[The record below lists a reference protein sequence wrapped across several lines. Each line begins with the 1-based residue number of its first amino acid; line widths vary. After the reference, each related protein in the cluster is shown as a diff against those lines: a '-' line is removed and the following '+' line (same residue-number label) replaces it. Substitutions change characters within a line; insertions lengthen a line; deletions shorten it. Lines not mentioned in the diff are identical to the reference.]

1 MEELVYSGE
10 RIDDLQINDL
20 KIIQNPKCF
29 CFGIDAVLL
38 ANFATLKK
46 HSKVV
51 DLGTGTGII
60 PILVAGKNET
70 CEIVAIEI
78 QEQMAEMASRSVK
91 LNGLQDR
98 IRVLNI
104 DLKEAPEM
112 LEANSY
118 DAITVNPPYMHPEGL
133 INPNDNK
140 AISRHEVMC
149 TLADVMKVAS
159 RLLKFRGSL
168 FMVHR
173 PQRLADIICLAR
185 EHKLEP
191 KRIQFVQSSYNKKP
205 NLLLIECRKSA
216 QPELLFLD
224 PIVIYD
230 EAGNYTEKVLDIYN
244 KKSLELGG
252 DSAE

>member
-1 MEELVYSGE
+1 MEELVYPGE
-10 RIDDLQINDL
+10 RIDDLQINGL
-20 KIIQNPKCF
+20 KIIQDPNCF

-38 ANFATLKK
+38 ANFTVLKK
-46 HSKVV
+46 NSRVV

-60 PILVAGKNET
+60 PILVAGKNPSSQ
-70 CEIVAIEI
+70 IVAVEI
-78 QEQMAEMASRSVK
+78 QERMAEMAARSVK
-91 LNGLQDR
+91 LNHMENR
-98 IRVLNI
+98 IKVLNM
-104 DLKEAPEM
+104 DLRQAQIA
-112 LEANSY
+112 LEANQY
-118 DAITVNPPYMHPEGL
+118 DAVTVNPPYMHAEGL

-149 TLADVMKVAS
+149 TLEDVMKAAS

-173 PQRLADIICLAR
+173 PQRLADIMCLGR
-185 EHKLEP
+185 SYKLEP
-191 KRIQFVQSSYNKKP
+191 KKIQFIQSGYNKKP
-205 NLLLIECRKSA
+205 NLLLIEFRKSA

-230 EAGNYTEKVLDIYN
+230 QDGNYTEKVLEIYN
-244 KKSLELGG
+244 KASLEIGD

>member
-1 MEELVYSGE
+1 MEELIYPGE
-10 RIDDLQINDL
+10 RIDDLQINGL
-20 KIIQNPKCF
+20 KIIQDPNCF

-38 ANFATLKK
+38 ANFAALKK
-46 HSKVV
+46 NSRVV

-60 PILVAGKNET
+60 PILLAGKNPT
-70 CEIVAIEI
+70 SQVVAVEI
-78 QEQMAEMASRSVK
+78 QEKMAEMASRSVR
-91 LNGLQDR
+91 LNNLESR
-98 IRVLNI
+98 IKVLNM
-104 DLKEAPEM
+104 DLREAQGV
-112 LEANSY
+112 LEANMY
-118 DAITVNPPYMHPEGL
+118 DAVTVNPPYMHAEGL

-149 TLADVMKVAS
+149 TLEDVMKVAS

-173 PQRLADIICLAR
+173 PQRLVDIMCLGR
-185 EHKLEP
+185 SYRLEP
-191 KRIQFVQSSYNKKP
+191 KKIQFVQSGYNKKP
-205 NLLLIECRKSA
+205 NLLLIEFRKSA

-230 EAGNYTEKVLDIYN
+230 EAGNYTEKVLEIYS
-244 KKSLELGG
+244 KEHLEIGD

>member
-1 MEELVYSGE
+1 MEELIYPGE
-10 RIDDLQINDL
+10 RVDDLQINGL
-20 KIIQNPKCF
+20 RIIQNPKCF

-38 ANFATLKK
+38 ANFVTLKK
-46 HSKVV
+46 NAKVI

-60 PILVAGKNET
+60 PILVAGKDPL
-70 CEIVAIEI
+70 CHIVAVEI
-78 QEQMAEMASRSVK
+78 QEQMAEMATRSVK

-98 IRVLNI
+98 ISVLNM
-104 DLKEAPEM
+104 DLKKIPSV

-118 DAITVNPPYMHPEGL
+118 DSITVNPPYMHAEGL

-149 TLADVMKVAS
+149 NLEDVLHVAS
-159 RLLKFRGSL
+159 KLLKFRGSL

-173 PQRLADIICLAR
+173 PQRLVDIMCLSR
-185 EHKLEP
+185 QYKLEP
-191 KRIQFVQSSYNKKP
+191 KRIQFIQSSYNKKP
-205 NLLLIECRKSA
+205 NLLLIEFRKSA

-224 PIVIYD
+224 PIIIYD
-230 EAGNYTEKVLDIYN
+230 EAGNYTEKVLDIYS
-244 KKSLELGG
+244 KTSLGMGG